1 MKHTF
6 FSSLITDGEWDPDLV
21 KVAGL
26 ALIVVGVVGWF
37 MGKDPA
43 FIVGFGAALAASGKF
58 SKQG

>member
-6 FSSLITDGEWDPDLV
+6 FNSLITDGEWDPDLV

-37 MGKDPA
+37 MGRDPA
-43 FIVGFGAALAASGKF
+43 YMLGFGSALAASGKF

>member
-1 MKHTF
+1 MKF
-6 FSSLITDGEWDPDLV
+6 FKSLFTDGEWDGDIV
-21 KVAGL
+21 KVMGA

-37 MGKDPA
+37 LGKDPA